1 MKKMKLKKKKSVKI
15 FIIPLLIVFLIII
28 INFFIKDLK
37 LNSNEK
43 FIKNMLTRSNYF
55 FVDDVQD
62 EKLFSN
68 FNIFNLDL
76 NQPISIIDKVFAYEK
91 NIENEQVFSYIQN
104 SIVSNPRVYIYSTH
118 QNEKYLGEKLENY
131 EIDNTVVLASIILQE
146 KLNSLGIET
155 IVEERS
161 VSNYLNENNL
171 SFIDSYLATRSFLN
185 DKLSKYDFDLII
197 DLHRDA
203 TSKEKT
209 TVSIDGKDYAKIMF
223 VQNVNYK
230 DNIALA
236 NKLNDILTSQY
247 SNISRGI
254 YNKYVDNFNQDLSNN
269 VVLIELGGN
278 YNTIDEVLNSI
289 DVLANSIKE
298 LLK

>member
-1 MKKMKLKKKKSVKI
+1 MKRMKLKKKKNVRI
-15 FIIPLLIVFLIII
+15 FIIPLLIVILILV

-43 FIKNMLTRSNYF
+43 FIKNMLTNSNYF
-55 FVDDVQD
+55 FID
-62 EKLFSN
+62 EDQKNNLFSN

-76 NQPISIIDKVFAYEK
+76 KQPISIIDKIFAYEK
-91 NIENEQVFSYIQN
+91 NIESDQVFSYIQN
-104 SIVSNPRVYIYSTH
+104 NVVSNPRVYIYSTH
-118 QNEKYLGEKLENY
+118 QSEKYSGDKLEGY
-131 EIDNTVVLASIILQE
+131 ELDNTVVLASIILQE

-155 IVEERS
+155 LVEERS

-171 SFIDSYLATRSFLN
+171 DFVDSYKATRSFLN

-203 TSKEKT
+203 VSKEKT
-209 TVSIDGKDYAKIMF
+209 TTSIDGKDYAKIMF

-230 DNIALA
+230 NNIALA
-236 NKLNDILTSQY
+236 NKLNDILTNNY
-247 SNISRGI
+247 STISRGI
-254 YNKYVDNFNQDLSNN
+254 YNKYVDNFNQDLSDN
-269 VVLIELGGN
+269 VLLIEIGGN
-278 YNTIDEVLNSI
+278 YNTMNEVSNSI
-289 DVLANSIKE
+289 EVLANSIKE

>member
-15 FIIPLLIVFLIII
+15 FIIPLLIVFLILI
-28 INFFIKDLK
+28 INIFIKDLK

-43 FIKNMLTRSNYF
+43 FTKNMLTRSNYF
-55 FVDDVQD
+55 FVDDVED

-161 VSNYLNENNL
+161 VSNYLNENSL
-171 SFIDSYLATRSFLN
+171 SFVDSYLATRSFLN

>member
-28 INFFIKDLK
+28 INIFIKDLK

-55 FVDDVQD
+55 FVDDVED

-91 NIENEQVFSYIQN
+91 NIGNEQVFSYIQN
-104 SIVSNPRVYIYSTH
+104 NIVSNPRVYIYSTH

-161 VSNYLNENNL
+161 VSNYLNENDL
-171 SFIDSYLATRSFLN
+171 SFVDSYLATRSFLN

-230 DNIALA
+230 DNITLA
-236 NKLNDILTSQY
+236 NKLNDILTSKY

>member
-1 MKKMKLKKKKSVKI
+1 MIEMKVMGIALDTRTGSPIVVLHDLENRKALPIWIGSAEASAIIRKI
-15 FIIPLLIVFLIII
+15 
-28 INFFIKDLK
+28 
-37 LNSNEK
+37 
-43 FIKNMLTRSNYF
+43 
-55 FVDDVQD
+55 
-62 EKLFSN
+62 EKLSVARPMTH
-68 FNIFNLDL
+68 DL
-76 NQPISIIDKVFAYEK
+76 IISIIDKVFAYEK
-91 NIENEQVFSYIQN
+91 NIETEQVFSYIQN
-104 SIVSNPRVYIYSTH
+104 NIVSNPRVYIYSTH

-171 SFIDSYLATRSFLN
+171 SFVDSYLATRSFLN

-269 VVLIELGGN
+269 VILIELGGN